1 MVVVVVVV
9 LNWVFVALF
18 CKRFDFSGVIKK
30 DCIFPSAYRGRTH
43 TLVNIYIFSYV
54 SRERERERERRETIR
69 SKGRER
75 DTVGQIG
82 LGTTSILISNMVL
95 FYFDLNKERENY
107 K

>member
-1 MVVVVVVV
+1 MF
-9 LNWVFVALF
+9 L
-18 CKRFDFSGVIKK
+18 
-30 DCIFPSAYRGRTH
+30 
-43 TLVNIYIFSYV
+43 
-54 SRERERERERRETIR
+54 ERERERERETIR

-75 DTVGQIG
+75 ERNTVGQIG